1 MSAFDTLKDLPDISF
16 IDDVKLD
23 ECMQQM
29 KGWWEEK
36 YEELMGE
43 KYELTD
49 LDKEK
54 LLLDT
59 CALMYYQV
67 LTYIDVIGK
76 QNLLKY
82 STGDFLLNKVADMRI
97 FPDEGEKATVT
108 VRFETSDVMESA
120 YLIPAG
126 TVCATEDDTFFV
138 TDDVAEI
145 PAGDKYV
152 DVKCT
157 CTEAGEDGND
167 YEVGAI
173 NTLVE
178 PLGAIESVHSI
189 TVSSGGEDPE
199 DDESLA
205 ERRFLAPAGLNAWG
219 GEPYYQYHVKTCK
232 KNIGDIITVSP
243 KPCYTDI
250 RFVMKDGSVP
260 DAETI
265 KEVQDYLNNTCVREV
280 GDVVTVKTPE
290 TVTFSIDMDYYINE
304 SDRKSAL
311 AIQTAVN
318 EAVAAYAEW
327 QNGKFGR
334 DINPDKLVSLVIA
347 AGAKRCSLRA
357 PVYADVDSMTIP
369 VQGAVSVN
377 YGGVEN
383 D

>member
-1 MSAFDTLKDLPDISF
+1 MSAFETLKDLPDVSF
-16 IDDVKLD
+16 IDDISLAK
-23 ECMQQM
+23 CMEQM

-36 YEELMGE
+36 YESLTGE

-49 LDKEK
+49 LDGDK
-54 LLLDT
+54 LLLDA

-67 LTYIDVIGK
+67 LSYIDAIGK

-82 STGDFLLNKVADMRI
+82 SSGGFLLNKVADMRI
-97 FPDEGEKATVT
+97 FPDEGKKAYAT
-108 VRFETSDVMESA
+108 VRFEASEVMESA

-126 TVCATEDDTFFV
+126 TMCATEDDTFFV
-138 TDDVAEI
+138 TEDVAEI
-145 PAGDKYV
+145 SVGNKYV
-152 DVKCT
+152 DIKCV

-167 YEVGAI
+167 YEIGEI

-178 PLGAIESVHSI
+178 PLGAIESVHNI

-219 GEPYYQYHVKTCK
+219 GEPYYQYHVKTCN
-232 KNIGDIITVSP
+232 KNVGDIITVSP

-260 DAETI
+260 DQETI
-265 KEVQDYLNNTCVREV
+265 KEVQDYLNDTCVREV
-280 GDVVTVKTPE
+280 GDIVTVKAPE
-290 TVTFSIDMDYYINE
+290 TSVFNIDLDYYINE

-311 AIQTAVN
+311 TIQTAVN
-318 EAVAAYAEW
+318 EAVEKYAVW

-357 PVYADVDSMTIP
+357 PVYTAVDSMTIP
-369 VQGAVSVN
+369 VRGTVSVN
-377 YGGVEN
+377 YGGIEN